1 MFKLLQIVLWHIP
14 GKIEKVEAVIVYT
27 AAQIKHR
34 IAIKTLT
41 IWMQE
46 VIGTSVIRPTA
57 MSSLKESQKA
67 AVTQIIWIS
76 PYDQLDSSG
85 RITSLPEDTSVN
97 DLSSQFVSASE
108 DGTIAFWNL
117 KLDEKLVS
125 FLSKFD
131 LLLIIHI
138 VRIS

>member
-138 VRIS
+138 ARIS

>member
-117 KLDEKLVS
+117 KLDEKLVF

>member
-41 IWMQE
+41 VWMQE

-85 RITSLPEDTSVN
+85 RITSLPEDSSVN
-97 DLSSQFVSASE
+97 DLSSQFVTASE

-117 KLDEKLVS
+117 KLDEKLVF
-125 FLSKFD
+125 FLNKFD
-131 LLLIIHI
+131 SLLIIHV

>member
-46 VIGTSVIRPTA
+46 IIGTSVIRPTA

-76 PYDQLDSSG
+76 PYDQFDSSG

-97 DLSSQFVSASE
+97 DLSSQFVTASE

-117 KLDEKLVS
+117 KLDEKLVF

-131 LLLIIHI
+131 SLLIIHV